1 VKDISISRTT
11 YFIEIE
17 EEKVVK
23 EIKVAENSGQANKF
37 IEDFFTNGFSK
48 SEIYLFTYNKE
59 RSEYLTDI
67 TNTKEYRTSEEG
79 VFESAVNKLF
89 SREDELHSKM
99 ASLGLTQEET
109 ERCVGEMKQE
119 RIVIIAKKSI

>member
-1 VKDISISRTT
+1 MKDISISRTT
-11 YFIEIE
+11 YFIGGE
-17 EEKVVK
+17 EEEVVK

-48 SEIYLFTYNKE
+48 SEVYLLTYNKE

-67 TNTKEYRTSEEG
+67 TNTKEYRTSEQG
-79 VFESAVNKLF
+79 VFTSTVNKLF
-89 SREDELHSKM
+89 SREDELRSKM
-99 ASLGLTQEET
+99 TLLGLTKEET
-109 ERCVGEMKQE
+109 ERCIGEMKQE

>member
-1 VKDISISRTT
+1 M
-11 YFIEIE
+11 
-17 EEKVVK
+17 K

-48 SEIYLFTYNKE
+48 SEVYLLTYNKE

-67 TNTKEYRTSEEG
+67 TNTKEYRTSEQG
-79 VFESAVNKLF
+79 VFESTVNKLF
-89 SREDELHSKM
+89 SREDELRSKM
-99 ASLGLTQEET
+99 ASLGLTKEEA
-109 ERCVGEMKQE
+109 ERCVGQMKQE